1 MRTGVEEM
9 REKDNKIPAD
19 DIDTFG
25 FTEEELEMLGQ
36 LAGEMLERE
45 TRAYEERIQTAEK
58 DRQGRTH
65 CGHISHKHCHG
76 GRHRYGDIGSVQD
89 KGL

>member
-1 MRTGVEEM
+1 M

-45 TRAYEERIQTAEK
+45 TRAYEERIQNTPELRDLKPDEK
-58 DRQGRTH
+58 ILAMLRRKTESGQRPD
-65 CGHISHKHCHG
+65 G
-76 GRHRYGDIGSVQD
+76 GKRSTRPYALRPYFS
-89 KGL
+89 

>member
-1 MRTGVEEM
+1 M
-9 REKDNKIPAD
+9 REKDNKIPTD

-45 TRAYEERIQTAEK
+45 TRAYEERIQNTPELRDLEPDEKILAMLRQK
-58 DRQGRTH
+58 DRERAAARRR
-65 CGHISHKHCHG
+65 K
-76 GRHRYGDIGSVQD
+76 
-89 KGL
+89 KLK

>member
-1 MRTGVEEM
+1 M
-9 REKDNKIPAD
+9 REKDNKIPTD

-45 TRAYEERIQTAEK
+45 TRAYEERIQNTPELRDLEPDEK
-58 DRQGRTH
+58 SWPCCARKTESGRQPD
-65 CGHISHKHCHG
+65 G
-76 GRHRYGDIGSVQD
+76 GKRSTRPYALRPYFS
-89 KGL
+89 

>member
-1 MRTGVEEM
+1 M

-36 LAGEMLERE
+36 LAGEMLESLRG
-45 TRAYEERIQTAEK
+45 K
-58 DRQGRTH
+58 DPEHARTP
-65 CGHISHKHCHG
+65 
-76 GRHRYGDIGSVQD
+76 
-89 KGL
+89 